1 MILLWLFLA
10 PSIDLKCGP
19 LLKEKAGYP
28 QKLAEVSTLAA
39 QNLEGH
45 AKWVEAGKSKP
56 AKAEA
61 DTLRQLAKDHR
72 DVAVALEKLR
82 KDLEKAGSLQPAPH
96 DMDAIDPNLV
106 KSFAQQAQLER
117 AVAAQLSGDAV
128 AIEQMLAQLP
138 KKK

>member
-1 MILLWLFLA
+1 MMLLWLFLA
-10 PSIDLKCGP
+10 TDLACGP
-19 LLKEKAGYP
+19 ALKAKAEYP
-28 QKLAEVSTLAA
+28 QKLAEVSQLAA

-72 DVAVALEKLR
+72 DVAAALERLR
-82 KDLEKAGSLQPAPH
+82 KDLEKAGALAPAPH
-96 DMDAIDPNLV
+96 DMDKIDPNLV

>member
-1 MILLWLFLA
+1 MMLLWLFLA

-19 LLKEKAGYP
+19 TLKEKALYP

-56 AKAEA
+56 GKAEA
-61 DTLRQLAKDHR
+61 DLLRQLAKDHR
-72 DVAVALEKLR
+72 DVAAALERLR
-82 KDLEKAGSLQPAPH
+82 KDLDKAGSLAPAPH
-96 DMDAIDPNLV
+96 DLDAIDPNLA
-106 KSFAQQAQLER
+106 KGFAQQAVLER
-117 AVAAQLSGDAV
+117 SVAQQLTGDAN

>member
-10 PSIDLKCGP
+10 TELKCGP
-19 LLKEKAGYP
+19 ALKAKAEYP

-56 AKAEA
+56 GKAEA
-61 DTLRQLAKDHR
+61 DTLRQLAKDHH

-82 KDLEKAGSLQPAPH
+82 KDLEKAGTLQPAPH

-106 KSFAQQAQLER
+106 KGFAQQAQLER
-117 AVAAQLSGDAV
+117 AVAAQLTGDAV